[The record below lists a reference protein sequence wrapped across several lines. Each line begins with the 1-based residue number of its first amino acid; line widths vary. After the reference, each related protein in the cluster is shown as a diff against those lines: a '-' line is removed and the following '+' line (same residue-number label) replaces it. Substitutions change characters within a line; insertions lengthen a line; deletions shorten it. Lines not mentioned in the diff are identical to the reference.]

1 MIERLK
7 IAEGK
12 KFNDDKLTYGNEAL
26 NDLVT
31 NRLESEKIV
40 IFKNELIRK
49 ENPIYNPSDHA
60 LFLNAHFYSPS
71 KMLFGFRID
80 TFTINIIV
88 LWIFSLGLY
97 LLLYVDAL
105 KKLLNYL
112 NSFREKTQKKPT
124 E

>member
-1 MIERLK
+1 LIERLK